1 MSTMPAELGEVFRGF
16 FQEYSIIRV
25 KWRLY
30 KQLFGDIEGIDLL
43 NRHGAHGF
51 GVVQDVII
59 KDVILCIT
67 RMMNTS
73 KEAWGD
79 PANLATLLID
89 LVAHK
94 QAVLADKLRAI
105 RDTIK
110 PVVDGLSRWRD
121 VQISRND
128 YASFVN
134 MKAGIDALPPP
145 SRQMVEDILS
155 AMGRILD
162 ELRRTTP
169 AWRGNTRTSPMPA
182 SSRNSCPT
190 SETSRGDGES
200 LALSETRAFPKHPYV
215 RHTDRCYRDYPRLD
229 DRAGS
234 SRKQPGPRTRGI
246 RPPPRT
252 VAARSAHPGSGP
264 PRRSAEALATATGR
278 PTAGIGFNG
287 HRPGARRRSP
297 FRPRS
302 RTGWRIP
309 AIWPLTE
316 VRKPEAGQDWAIRPA
331 DPRGPK
337 SGRFYPKIRPGRA
350 TA

>member
-94 QAVLADKLRAI
+94 QAALADELRAI
-105 RDTIK
+105 RDGIR
-110 PVVDGLSRWRD
+110 PVVDGLTRWRD
-121 VQISRND
+121 VRISRND
-128 YASFVN
+128 YASFVD

-162 ELRRTTP
+162 ELR
-169 AWRGNTRTSPMPA
+169 A
-182 SSRNSCPT
+182 
-190 SETSRGDGES
+190 
-200 LALSETRAFPKHPYV
+200 H
-215 RHTDRCYRDYPRLD
+215 YPGLEEQHED
-229 DRAGS
+229 VS
-234 SRKQPGPRTRGI
+234 
-246 RPPPRT
+246 
-252 VAARSAHPGSGP
+252 HPGEFEELMSHLRDFEG
-264 PRRSAEALATATGR
+264 RRANPS
-278 PTAGIGFNG
+278 
-287 HRPGARRRSP
+287 H
-297 FRPRS
+297 
-302 RTGWRIP
+302 
-309 AIWPLTE
+309 
-316 VRKPEAGQDWAIRPA
+316 
-331 DPRGPK
+331 
-337 SGRFYPKIRPGRA
+337 
-350 TA
+350 

>member
-1 MSTMPAELGEVFRGF
+1 MSAMPAELGEVFRGF

-30 KQLFGDIEGIDLL
+30 KQLFGNIERVDLL

-59 KDVILCIT
+59 KDVILCIA

-94 QAVLADKLRAI
+94 QAALADKLRAI
-105 RDTIK
+105 RDRIK
-110 PVVDGLSRWRD
+110 PVVEGLSRWRD

-155 AMGRILD
+155 AMGEILD
-162 ELRRTTP
+162 ELRAHYP
-169 AWRGNTRTSPMPA
+169 GLEDQHEDVPHA
-182 SSRNSCPT
+182 
-190 SETSRGDGES
+190 GEFEELMS
-200 LALSETRAFPKHPYV
+200 HLRDFEGRRAN
-215 RHTDRCYRDYPRLD
+215 
-229 DRAGS
+229 
-234 SRKQPGPRTRGI
+234 
-246 RPPPRT
+246 PP
-252 VAARSAHPGSGP
+252 H
-264 PRRSAEALATATGR
+264 
-278 PTAGIGFNG
+278 
-287 HRPGARRRSP
+287 
-297 FRPRS
+297 
-302 RTGWRIP
+302 
-309 AIWPLTE
+309 
-316 VRKPEAGQDWAIRPA
+316 
-331 DPRGPK
+331 
-337 SGRFYPKIRPGRA
+337 
-350 TA
+350 